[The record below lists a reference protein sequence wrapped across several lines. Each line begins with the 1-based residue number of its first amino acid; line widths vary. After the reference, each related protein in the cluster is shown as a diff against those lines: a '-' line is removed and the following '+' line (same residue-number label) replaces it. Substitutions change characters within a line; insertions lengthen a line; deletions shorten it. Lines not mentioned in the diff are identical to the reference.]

1 MLDSKNIKFV
11 RDNILFGVGLVLTTI
26 TITGF
31 FCMVVIII
39 AVITGHYSGRRP
51 NTGVLDA
58 LILSGTV
65 IPIGIAIAAI
75 PLYNIAIYDWPS
87 SAYLLPPQFAILA
100 AALVGGVLGF
110 KSGESWRLGEGS
122 CFYCLASF
130 ASVLMILSVVIVL
143 YL

>member
-1 MLDSKNIKFV
+1 MIA
-11 RDNILFGVGLVLTTI
+11 I
-26 TITGF
+26 TS
-31 FCMVVIII
+31 
-39 AVITGHYSGRRP
+39 AVIVGHYSGRRP

-58 LILSGTV
+58 LILSGII

-75 PLYNIAIYDWPS
+75 PLYTIATYDWPG
-87 SAYLLPPQFAILA
+87 SAYILPPQGAILA

-110 KSGESWRLGEGS
+110 KSGEIWNLGEGS

-130 ASVLMILSVVIVL
+130 ASMLTILSIVVVL